1 MRRSDLL
8 AAVVC
13 GITAAWL
20 VIYALAHL
28 APTLPHQYV
37 AAHWRIAWVG
47 LDLGM
52 ALVALATLL
61 LLLRRSVSAAITA
74 SLLAGLIL
82 ADAWFDCL
90 TARAADLEESL
101 LSLAVEIPA
110 AMFFLWLAVH
120 VIKRAGGDTTKG
132 R

>member
-8 AAVVC
+8 AAAVC
-13 GITAAWL
+13 GITAVWL
-20 VIYALAHL
+20 VISLAHL

-37 AAHWRIAWVG
+37 AAHWRIVWVG

-61 LLLRRSVSAAITA
+61 LLLRRSLFAAVTS

-90 TARAADLEESL
+90 TAQAADLEESL

-110 AMFFLWLAVH
+110 ALFFLWLAVH
-120 VIKRAGGDTTKG
+120 VIKTTG
-132 R
+132 RDITKRQ

>member
-8 AAVVC
+8 ATVGC
-13 GITAAWL
+13 GIAAAWL

-28 APTLPHQYV
+28 APTLPHRYV
-37 AAHWRIAWVG
+37 AVHWRIAWVG

-61 LLLRRSVSAAITA
+61 LLVRRSVSAAITA
-74 SLLAGLIL
+74 AVLAGLIL

-120 VIKRAGGDTTKG
+120 VIKRARGDTTKG
-132 R
+132 Q